1 MESAVSRAF
10 PKGKGPA
17 FLADSP
23 ELYAPLAR
31 ELAAELWERLFTRRE
46 REARLLEAQLIEP
59 TFDHIGSESY
69 CRSREAMEAAQWR
82 FLELYRDRTDS
93 PERQAR
99 QVEMERAQAVFQQTR
114 HRHAPAVRHVVAKDL
129 FAHWS
134 SRPMNRL
141 PDTIFA
147 DAPFTSTASRLARIH
162 PVWWGRFFGRVQDL
176 CKQGHPA
183 HAELLDALPELI
195 KESGC
200 CTIEGAVYEWRK
212 SRNDYWGW
220 YGAIHPWVTGKRTAR
235 KAMTL
240 VNWYQ
245 RHAPRFLAVAGE
257 RQRLHERLVER
268 LAAVD
273 PWGLSA
279 SHSADRFAAMHG
291 RN

>member
-10 PKGKGPA
+10 PKRNGPA

-23 ELYAPLAR
+23 ELFAPLAR
-31 ELAAELWERLFTRRE
+31 GLAAELWERLFKRRE
-46 REARLLEAQLIEP
+46 LEARVLEAQLIEQ
-59 TFDHIGSESY
+59 TYDRIGSVSY
-69 CRSREAMEAAQWR
+69 RCSREAMEAAQWQ
-82 FLELYRDRTDS
+82 FLELYRDPADS
-93 PERQAR
+93 PERRAR
-99 QVEMERAQAVFQQTR
+99 QVGMERAQEVFQQTR
-114 HRHAPAVRHVVAKDL
+114 HEHAPAVRDSVAKDL

-141 PDTIFA
+141 PDTLFA
-147 DAPFTSTASRLARIH
+147 NAPFASSASRLARIH
-162 PVWWGRFFGRVQDL
+162 PVWWGSFFGRMQVS
-176 CKQGHPA
+176 CKKGHPA
-183 HAELLDALPELI
+183 HGELLDALPELI

-235 KAMTL
+235 KATTL

-245 RHAPRFLAVAGE
+245 RHAPKFLADAGD

-279 SHSADRFAAMHG
+279 SHSPDRFAGMHG